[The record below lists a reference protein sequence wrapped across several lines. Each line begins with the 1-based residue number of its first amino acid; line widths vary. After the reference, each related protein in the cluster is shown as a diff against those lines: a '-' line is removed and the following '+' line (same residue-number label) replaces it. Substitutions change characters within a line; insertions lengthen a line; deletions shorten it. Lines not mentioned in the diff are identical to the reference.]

1 MDEIHAIAFVPC
13 PIRCI
18 SAVCQR
24 CAGSLDLLDLQA
36 ACLADSATAVGRV
49 WCLLAAWLQ
58 YFIVCT
64 PISYLVGRE
73 RIFDDV
79 TANNSNEYVTIKVD
93 RHVVLAYT

>member
-1 MDEIHAIAFVPC
+1 MCCDRPQILVFW
-13 PIRCI
+13 
-18 SAVCQR
+18 
-24 CAGSLDLLDLQA
+24 G
-36 ACLADSATAVGRV
+36 SAT
-49 WCLLAAWLQ
+49 L

>member
-1 MDEIHAIAFVPC
+1 MIHIQVLW
-13 PIRCI
+13 
-18 SAVCQR
+18 
-24 CAGSLDLLDLQA
+24 GS
-36 ACLADSATAVGRV
+36 
-49 WCLLAAWLQ
+49 
-58 YFIVCT
+58 T